1 MMPATNRQPDD
12 RSKTT
17 EQRAGEVARVV
28 RVALVGHC
36 GPDSWMLKGVVGR
49 VFPGGAVAMV
59 NDVQATLVHAVEG
72 DLVLVNRKL
81 DGDFESESGLTLIG
95 ALMALPKRKAAVML
109 VSNIAEAQ
117 AEAAALGAAAG
128 FGKASA
134 GTPEAAR
141 RMRAAVG
148 MVG

>member
-1 MMPATNRQPDD
+1 
-12 RSKTT
+12 
-17 EQRAGEVARVV
+17 
-28 RVALVGHC
+28 
-36 GPDSWMLKGVVGR
+36 MLKGVVGR
-49 VFPGGAVAMV
+49 VFPGAAVAMV
-59 NDVQATLVHAVEG
+59 NDVETTLVHALEG

-81 DGDFESESGLTLIG
+81 DGDFESESGLTLLG
-95 ALMALPKRKAAVML
+95 TLMALPKRKAAVML

-134 GTPEAAR
+134 GTPETAR

-148 MVG
+148 IGG